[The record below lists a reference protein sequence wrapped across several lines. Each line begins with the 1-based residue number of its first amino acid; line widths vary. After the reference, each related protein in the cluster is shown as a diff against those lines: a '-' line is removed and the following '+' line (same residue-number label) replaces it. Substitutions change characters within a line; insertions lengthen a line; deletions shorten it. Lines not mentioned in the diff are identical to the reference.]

1 MLRQKHLRLR
11 HQSYIKKN
19 IKDKVNNMEDWEL
32 TIEFHWPND
41 RFALGWEHMDPDE
54 TFEYSTS
61 KLYLLFITIT
71 LDY

>member
-1 MLRQKHLRLR
+1 
-11 HQSYIKKN
+11 
-19 IKDKVNNMEDWEL
+19 MEDWEL

-41 RFALGWEHMDPDE
+41 RFALGWEHIDPDE